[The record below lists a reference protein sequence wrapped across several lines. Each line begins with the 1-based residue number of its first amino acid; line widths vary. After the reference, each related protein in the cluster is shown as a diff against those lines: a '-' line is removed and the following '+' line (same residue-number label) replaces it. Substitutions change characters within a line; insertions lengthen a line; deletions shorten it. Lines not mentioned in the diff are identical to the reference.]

1 MSLISSKMLFNGAG
15 IPFGGEGSAYT
26 AVQSNVF
33 AGAGNFV
40 LPAGDWWIE
49 PNANITFE
57 FSTDGGTTWS
67 AAIPT
72 TGLPFI
78 RSDGNNVRLV
88 AAAAGTANFFG
99 PA

>member
-1 MSLISSKMLFNGAG
+1 MSLISSKMFPIGTG
-15 IPFGGEGSAYT
+15 IAMGGEASAYT

-40 LPAGDWWIE
+40 LPPGDWWIE
-49 PNANITFE
+49 PNANITLE

-67 AAIPT
+67 AGIPT
-72 TGLPFI
+72 TGMPFV
-78 RSDGNNVRLV
+78 RSDGAAMRLV

-99 PA
+99 PV